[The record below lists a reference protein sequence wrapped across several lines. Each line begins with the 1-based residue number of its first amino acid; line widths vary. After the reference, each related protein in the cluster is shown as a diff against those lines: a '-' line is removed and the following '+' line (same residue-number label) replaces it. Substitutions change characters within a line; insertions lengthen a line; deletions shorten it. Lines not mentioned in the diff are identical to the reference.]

1 MADKNN
7 DNSHK
12 LLQIECKNI
21 RSNTLK
27 TYDLKSVLSPGGVST
42 SSNLNKGGSGQLDP
56 SQYSEKQSLLSFKG
70 GLKNA
75 GSVAFGKQA
84 AKSQS

>member
-27 TYDLKSVLSPGGVST
+27 TYDLKSVLSPVGIST
-42 SSNLNKGGSGQLDP
+42 SSQLNNNKGGSGQLDP
-56 SQYSEKQSLLSFKG
+56 S
-70 GLKNA
+70 
-75 GSVAFGKQA
+75 
-84 AKSQS
+84 